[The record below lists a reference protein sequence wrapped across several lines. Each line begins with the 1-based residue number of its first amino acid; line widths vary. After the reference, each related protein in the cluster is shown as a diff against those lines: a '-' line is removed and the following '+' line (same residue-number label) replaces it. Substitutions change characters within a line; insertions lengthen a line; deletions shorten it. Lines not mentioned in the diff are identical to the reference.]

1 MPSGEYEIL
10 VYTYHRVSNIPSSI
24 RAQDDDVARRGRRRE
39 EEFAISIKF
48 THTDKM
54 MMGNKFIYLSYD
66 T

>member
-24 RAQDDDVARRGRRRE
+24 KAQENDV
-39 EEFAISIKF
+39 EFAISIKF